1 MDKIYKSKAPKYSK
15 MIIRRQKITIIN
27 IRKPT
32 ARDLNRELQWFGNA
46 LGLFSERDKDKSCF
60 RLFIELLKGAK
71 YDKSYTS
78 DELAFNLRLTRGTV
92 VHHLNKLMEAGI
104 VVHDRNRYALRVN
117 NLEILMDEIKK
128 DINRTC
134 DDLKIVAKEIDD
146 MLGL

>member
-1 MDKIYKSKAPKYSK
+1 

-32 ARDLNRELQWFGNA
+32 SHNLNRELQWFGNA

-71 YDKSYTS
+71 QDRAFTS

-104 VVHDRNRYALRVN
+104 VVSDRNRYTLRVN
-117 NLEILMDEIKK
+117 NLELLVDEIQKDLERACNDLKKIAK
-128 DINRTC
+128 DI
-134 DDLKIVAKEIDD
+134 DGF
-146 MLGL
+146 LGL